1 MVGMVQAA
9 ADWWIDRRSM
19 SRTALVDYLAALIWA
34 GVEGMFAGAI
44 GGDASAVPLAV
55 HSAFP

>member
-1 MVGMVQAA
+1 MVGMVRAA
-9 ADWWIDRRSM
+9 AEWGIDRRSM
-19 SRTALVDYLAALIWA
+19 SRRRSSTTSALIWA